1 MRVILKVKVTETFT
15 MTTAVAPI
23 VRVPKTVSM
32 TVAEIVTVTDSV
44 TQCPS
49 DSDKDG

>member
-23 VRVPKTVSM
+23 VPKTVTM

>member
-1 MRVILKVKVTETFT
+1 MTENESDIKSEGDRNFQ
-15 MTTAVAPI
+15 
-23 VRVPKTVSM
+23 RVPKTVTM